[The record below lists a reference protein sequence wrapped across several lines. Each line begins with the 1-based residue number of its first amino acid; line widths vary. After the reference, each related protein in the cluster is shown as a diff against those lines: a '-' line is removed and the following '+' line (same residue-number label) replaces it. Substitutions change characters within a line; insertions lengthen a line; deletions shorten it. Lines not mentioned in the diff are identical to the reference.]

1 MSNYNLF
8 NNEFTNKKKSDDIF
22 TEINDLFRKIFKT
35 KNSDDFIKFLKFIRR
50 FRNRSPFN
58 NALVFAQNPDC
69 YYWATAKEWEKF
81 GRYVKKDAKPMVV
94 LQPFSPIVF
103 VYDYK
108 DTEGKEITYEKILY
122 WFEENERLHFDRK
135 IINRTIEYLEEKEGI
150 RVIFLEK
157 GELTARHID
166 LDNALGYVSSDKEI
180 VLHPRYSEERY
191 QTELYAVLVHEMAHY
206 YLEHLKDREYL
217 NRNINEIEAELTSWI
232 VFTLFGIEKR
242 SEEYLAFW
250 LRDQKDLEKIDMS
263 RILTVSWIIRNIGMG
278 LVKYK
283 KKKNEKQ

>member
-8 NNEFTNKKKSDDIF
+8 NNGFTNKKKSDDIF

-35 KNSDDFIKFLKFIRR
+35 KNSQDFIKFLRFIKR

-69 YYWATAKEWEKF
+69 YYWATAKEWEKL
-81 GRYVKKDAKPMVV
+81 GRYVKKEARPMVV
-94 LQPFSPIVF
+94 LQPFSPIMF

-108 DTEGKEITYEKILY
+108 DTKGKEITDEKMLY
-122 WFEENERLHFDRK
+122 WFEEKERLHFDRK
-135 IINRTIEYLEEKEGI
+135 IIDRTIEYLEEKEGI
-150 RVIFLEK
+150 RVIFLGK
-157 GELTARHID
+157 GNLTERHIN
-166 LDNALGYVSSDKEI
+166 LDTALGYVSSNKEI
-180 VLHPRYSEERY
+180 VLHPRYLEERY

-278 LVKYK
+278 LVKLK
-283 KKKNEKQ
+283 EKKNEK